1 MVKQQLNP
9 LYLSNLI
16 QTADVVDTSDL
27 SPKYFNI
34 VSLPK
39 LLTSGKNLLK
49 LAPKSGTLVTGA
61 PVLVELIDAAGNT
74 IYHEVLN
81 YVGSDKSRSIS
92 IHIYP
97 DSAPGPARIYL
108 ASVAR
113 EGLNGE
119 ILSPQSNELNVVW
132 YADLEVSP
140 VTKNS
145 TEIIFTQRPT
155 VTIRERTVPYVV
167 PASGSSID
175 ATVTGSGTATFQLQS
190 YIRSENV
197 LSGNRRSNEFIEA
210 QLDTTYKRNIQAR
223 PTVAG
228 ALATSGEYITVS
240 GLGSNSIK
248 SSGFTFTKDMVG
260 GKVIVRNAKVTKYL
274 PGDIANPALHDP
286 ATIVYSASIIDVVNS
301 STINVDNP
309 FKYTFSYVAT
319 DGTTKTTTINSFEA
333 STNITASYIKLRTN
347 ATASSY
353 TASFVDCEFTDL
365 APGGGSIYKIRTYYK
380 PTGLFGDF
388 IDNGETVLVPY
399 NILRDKNR
407 ITASIASGI
416 QEVELSNIYT
426 GSIDT
431 YFSSSY
437 YNVDGTF
444 TVRVRAVDD
453 NIIDGIRIGGTG
465 GLGFAY
471 YNNSY
476 VEFAPKVEYTPTIY
490 RDTQYS
496 LRFGAYAE
504 ASADMVSSRYP
515 TPRVDVFLSG
525 SKNILLG
532 PSKYRTGILD
542 TENLTS
548 QYGVYVGSLEGTD
561 AKFDDAIFD
570 FKALGNGQIRPV
582 FVIRSGRWAFNRIQI
597 IVPVENGFSPNYA
610 RLLTKID
617 PIYDNTEQ
625 IFKFQYFDY
634 QSNQAALE
642 TIVYGPNFSGG
653 NTKLLGKTTGTGITI
668 RDDVGNPAE
677 LTGGG
682 VVDITPGLIEIRND
696 TEGPLKL
703 GPGTIELSGS
713 LADTYTKIEPG
724 VIRITSGSGT
734 TSIYREPNGV
744 SDNIYLPSGSG
755 IWGTFLQNDGT
766 GHLHWSLIAVS
777 ASYALTASYVNP
789 LHQTVI
795 ISGAIDFKPTQD
807 PDPNGLDAQN
817 TFLFVS
823 SSNTSLGRDLYIR
836 QDGNLVK
843 WKWFEGM
850 LNTGILYGGVLSYSG
865 STNQFS
871 VSSGSGLI
879 VNHNATSGSEIGPT
893 VIYVTWPTQTVPV
906 TNIATTQNTY
916 VYVGSNGSI
925 NQQSTFF
932 TPEEYHNYIPLG
944 RVSHYNSSTINGV
957 SANITTNYDIDAQQN
972 VLIRALGPLKI
983 SGFEISGQTG
993 TLRLNVSN
1001 GEAFNMGG
1009 YYQYTPDFPS
1019 TYTQNSSFPT
1029 ASIIRIYRS
1038 GSGYKFD
1045 NNAGAYYTEIDPVNY
1060 DNGSGILQTVGN
1072 NNWSIQRVTVNP
1084 ISGRAHVYYGQSVYS
1099 TLNEAISGLASDPF
1113 TEDVSTKNAYVL
1125 SAYLL
1130 VRGNTT
1136 DLLDTGNN
1144 KIVQAPLFRAA
1155 TGVGGGGTGGTSTT
1169 LSALTDVAVAS
1180 ILDGDLLIYDNASG
1194 KWVNKKILTGNYQIT
1209 GSLGITGGVTGS
1221 LLGTSSFAV
1230 TSSYAIMSAESL
1242 ITSQNTGNG
1251 PYLPVFVDGAGSRPL
1266 YVDSGLRYNATQ
1278 NAVTASYFKGDLVGT
1293 ADFAVTA
1300 SYANLAKESEI
1311 GSQESS
1317 PNQFYVVLSAG
1328 SGSRPLGIDTGLQY
1342 NPTQNALTASYF
1354 VGALVGTASY
1364 ASNFPG
1370 PRLIGAFPGT
1380 GSNVTGGTAATS
1392 SVSILVPANTLRT
1405 NSTIEI
1411 VWSALRVA
1419 GTSGSIAYRAH
1430 INTTDSLTGATQLG
1444 IQSLTA
1450 GQGSLKLARDMQKMG
1465 TVGLIAS
1472 TTTTLTSDYNVL
1484 GGVNPNTTV
1493 TVDDSSDLYFLFSA
1507 QNASALDISCVY
1519 KVRITEY
1526 A

>member
-97 DSAPGPARIYL
+97 DSAPGTARIYL

-197 LSGNRRSNEFIEA
+197 LSGNRRSSEFIEA
-210 QLDTTYKRNIQAR
+210 QLDTTYKRNIQTR

-240 GLGSNSIK
+240 GLGNNSIK

-286 ATIVYSASIIDVVNS
+286 STIVYSASIIDVVNS

-319 DGTTKTTTINSFEA
+319 DGSTKTTTINSFEA
-333 STNITASYIKLRTN
+333 STDITASYIRLRTN

-399 NILRDKNR
+399 NILRDKNN

-416 QEVELSNIYT
+416 QEIELSNID
-426 GSIDT
+426 SARIST
-431 YFSSSY
+431 YFTSSV
-437 YNVDGTF
+437 YNTTGL
-444 TVRVRAVDD
+444 TVTLSGDD
-453 NIIDGIRIGGTG
+453 TNIIDGIQIGGTIG
-465 GLGFAY
+465 GGF
-471 YNNSY
+471 SY
-476 VEFAPKVEYTPTIY
+476 GDTSYIEFDPNVVYTPNIY
-490 RDTQYS
+490 KNTQYS
-496 LRFGAYAE
+496 LQFSGYGLNNIFIKSNKYPYA
-504 ASADMVSSRYP
+504 
-515 TPRVDVFLSG
+515 RVDVFLSG
-525 SKNILLG
+525 SRDILLG
-532 PSKYRTGILD
+532 PSKYRTGLQD
-542 TENLTS
+542 TANITS
-548 QYGVYVGSLEGTD
+548 QYGTYIGTLETTD
-561 AKFDDAIFD
+561 RTYSNSSPNRFENISFD
-570 FKALGNGQIRPV
+570 FKALSNGKIRPV
-582 FVIRSGRWAFNRIQI
+582 FVVRSGVWTFSRIQI

-617 PIYDNTEQ
+617 PVYDNTEQ

-807 PDPNGLDAQN
+807 PDPNGLDVQN

-823 SSNTSLGRDLYIR
+823 SSNTSLGQDLYIR
-836 QDGNLVK
+836 QNGNLVK

-850 LNTGILYGGVLSYSG
+850 LNTGLLYGGVLSYSG

-879 VNHNATSGSEIGPT
+879 VNHNATTGSEVSPQVT
-893 VIYVTWPTQTVPV
+893 YVKWPTQTVSV
-906 TNIATTQNTY
+906 TNIGTTQNTY

-944 RVSHYNSSTINGV
+944 RVSHYNNSTINGV
-957 SANITTNYDIDAQQN
+957 SSNITTNYDIDAQQN

-983 SGFEISGQTG
+983 SGFDISGQTG
-993 TLRLNVSN
+993 TLRLNVSS
-1001 GEAFNMGG
+1001 GEAFNLGG

-1045 NNAGAYYTEIDPVNY
+1045 DNAGAYYTVIDPVNY
-1060 DNGSGILQTVGN
+1060 DDGSGILQTVGN

-1084 ISGRAHVYYGQSVYS
+1084 VSGRAHVYYGQSVYS
-1099 TLNEAISGLASDPF
+1099 TLNDAISGLASDPF
-1113 TEDVSTKNAYVL
+1113 TEDVSTKNSYVL
-1125 SAYLL
+1125 SAFLL

-1136 DLLDTGNN
+1136 NLLDTGNN
-1144 KIVQAPLFRAA
+1144 KILQAPLFRAA
-1155 TGVGGGGTGGTSTT
+1155 TGVGGGGAGGTSTT

-1194 KWVNKKILTGNYQIT
+1194 KWVNRKTLTGNYQIT

-1278 NAVTASYFKGDLVGT
+1278 NALTASYFKGDLVGT

-1311 GSQESS
+1311 GSQETS
-1317 PNQFYVVLSAG
+1317 PNQFYVVLSVG

-1354 VGALVGTASY
+1354 VGTLIGTASVATTASY
-1364 ASNFPG
+1364 ALNG
-1370 PRLIGAFPGT
+1370 GVTQIVAGT
-1380 GSNVTGGTAATS
+1380 GITISPTGGTGAVTINSTATGGGTTFTA
-1392 SVSILVPANTLRT
+1392 SIGDGIATNIGVTHNLNSRDIIVQLYDNSTYETIICDIIRT
-1405 NSTIEI
+1405 NLNFITCSFAVAPST
-1411 VWSALRVA
+1411 
-1419 GTSGSIAYRAH
+1419 
-1430 INTTDSLTGATQLG
+1430 NQ
-1444 IQSLTA
+1444 
-1450 GQGSLKLARDMQKMG
+1450 
-1465 TVGLIAS
+1465 
-1472 TTTTLTSDYNVL
+1472 
-1484 GGVNPNTTV
+1484 
-1493 TVDDSSDLYFLFSA
+1493 
-1507 QNASALDISCVY
+1507 Y
-1519 KVRITEY
+1519 KVVIKS
-1526 A
+1526 